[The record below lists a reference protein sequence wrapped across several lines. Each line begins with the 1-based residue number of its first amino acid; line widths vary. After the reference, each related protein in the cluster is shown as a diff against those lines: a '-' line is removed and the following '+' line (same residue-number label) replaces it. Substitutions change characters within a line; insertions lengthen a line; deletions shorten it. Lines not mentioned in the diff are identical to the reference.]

1 MQMEAKEE
9 ATVTIS
15 YGEAK
20 DKYAPVGQEVSVNKG
35 SQPNAEAGIQNK
47 NDLPQGT
54 TYDWKAPVTPVHR
67 EKPQEPL

>member
-1 MQMEAKEE
+1 MQMEAKKKPQSPFPTEKQ
-9 ATVTIS
+9 
-15 YGEAK
+15 K

-54 TYDWKAPVTPVHR
+54 TYN
-67 EKPQEPL
+67 